1 MSAFTFNPRADL
13 AAVIDYS
20 AINAAGSITGNLGS
34 AAGSTLVGNDLIVA
48 TLDDFHMLP
57 NLTRATVA
65 PVAPLDRELWYDLT
79 NHILNYYDLSTTTW
93 IPVTTTA
100 MKEIL
105 GISETGIISTNR
117 TYTVPGD
124 FATPLDVE
132 NYLRRFKIAT
142 GVTVTV
148 NVSTAG
154 TYNHATHMQGHPNGD
169 QIHYIASGYTGGSP
183 TNADFTATGYAPATI
198 AANAAANTAMLNSK
212 YNVKIACTGNGL
224 KVVGANS
231 IKMTDFLFVGPGRTV
246 AGCRGVDIDSS
257 AYLYGCSFVA
267 FEVAVSVSGL
277 LSFDAHLFAND
288 CGSTGGAVIR
298 SECGVIIVE
307 STGVIGAY
315 SSYGSGVYAG
325 LAGTVYGYNVYGCGN
340 EQTGINDNTGGS
352 VFATVKMVGTFN
364 GQNGATSATNAS
376 IANFIG
382 GNSQFQN
389 NGANGAL
396 ATTGGRCQFYTPTSS
411 GNSASGFA
419 ATVGGGMW
427 LNTTVNSN
435 NNTDNGILANSGG
448 VIVTATG
455 TTAKNN
461 GISGLNANGGRI
473 EAPNVATVP
482 NTGTEIFATNGG
494 YILCVTAVGAPTLSP
509 AANTVGNFNSYIRN

>member
-1 MSAFTFNPRADL
+1 MSAFTFNPRTDL

-65 PVAPLDRELWYDLT
+65 PVAPLDRDLWYDLT
-79 NHILNYYDLSTTTW
+79 NHILNYYNLSTTTW

-132 NYLRRFKIAT
+132 NYLRRFRIAT

-148 NVSTAG
+148 NVAAG
-154 TYNHATHMQGHPNGD
+154 TYNHATNMQGHPNGD

-183 TNADFTATGYAPATI
+183 TNADFTATGYVPATI
-198 AANAAANTAMLNSK
+198 AANAAANTAMLNGK
-212 YNVKIACTGNGL
+212 YQVKIACTGSGL
-224 KVVGANS
+224 RIVGANS
-231 IKMTDFLFVGPGRTV
+231 IKMTNFLFVGPGRTV
-246 AGCRGVDIDSS
+246 SGYRGARIDSS

-267 FEVAVSVSGL
+267 FEIGVLSAGF
-277 LSFDAHLFAND
+277 LSFDAHLFVAD
-288 CGSTGGAVIR
+288 CGNVNGAALIAEGGTIL
-298 SECGVIIVE
+298 VE
-307 STGVIGAY
+307 TTGVIGAY
-315 SSYGSGVYAG
+315 NCYGSGIGSVRGAN
-325 LAGTVYGYNVYGCGN
+325 VWGYNVYARGN
-340 EQTGINDNTGGS
+340 EQAGINSNTNGTIFATVQMVGSTNGGNGATAAQGGS
-352 VFATVKMVGTFN
+352 VNTGT
-364 GQNGATSATNAS
+364 A
-376 IANFIG
+376 

-389 NGANGAL
+389 NGGHGVTASI
-396 ATTGGRCQFYTPTSS
+396 GGKASLYT
-411 GNSASGFA
+411 A
-419 ATVGGGMW
+419 
-427 LNTTVNSN
+427 
-435 NNTDNGILANSGG
+435 
-448 VIVTATG
+448 TATG
-455 TTAKNN
+455 NTNSGFVATSGASVVVFTATANSNGDHGVQATANGYVQAPSITAKNN
-461 GISGLNANGGRI
+461 GVNGLNATGGRI
-473 EAPNVATVP
+473 DAQNAATVP
-482 NTGTEIFATNGG
+482 NTSTEIVATGGG
-494 YILCVTAVGAPTLSP
+494 YITVTTAVGAPTLSP